1 MKQNT
6 TKSAHFLGGL
16 IIVIAAST
24 GLAGTC
30 MYLSLAGDAVAAP
43 IILKAPLQLSPVI
56 AATIPKP
63 SDIVIA
69 GLEADTVL
77 GGLSWKNTT
86 SQPIQIRK
94 VYFSVAGGESYAAD
108 FERVGI
114 RKQNG
119 SVAYGY
125 TDSSG
130 NGSIDVY
137 DSPIILNAN
146 TTTQS
151 DLVARFNATIPGSIA
166 GGNWTSFSRSGHQ
179 PTIAI
184 TGFDRVASNG
194 VVTKQTVSGV
204 KTSPMVLRKTRPIV
218 KPVALPSAT
227 LTNSDLDLI
236 KFQVSA
242 APSAAIG
249 WKQIMFKYTKS
260 SGVQLS
266 NFRLRRGAT
275 DVSISEYSIVDG
287 QGMDL
292 QTKTIPATIQN
303 GYVIVSFP
311 AGREEVISGSGQ
323 VYTLHA
329 TVSGASA
336 GKTVTFSL
344 YVAQPKVI
352 TGYVSNR
359 GYSSPLSAP
368 SPKIYHI
375 AQTETQ
381 QGILAATGD
390 FVWSDMSEVPHTDDG
405 ASTPSSKDWT
415 NGTYVQSLNQVSKL
429 VF

>member
-24 GLAGTC
+24 GLAGTG
-30 MYLSLAGDAVAAP
+30 MYLSLASDAVAAP
-43 IILKAPLQLSPVI
+43 IILKAPLQLSTVVLSSV
-56 AATIPKP
+56 PKP
-63 SDIVIA
+63 SDIVIS

-77 GGLSWKNTT
+77 GGLSWKNTA
-86 SQPIQIRK
+86 SQSIQIRK

-114 RKQNG
+114 RKSDG
-119 SVAYGY
+119 SVAYGF

-130 NGSIDVY
+130 NGSIDLY
-137 DSPIILNAN
+137 DSPITLNAN
-146 TTTQS
+146 TTTKS
-151 DLVARFNATIPGSIA
+151 DLIARFNATIPGSIA
-166 GGNWTSFSRSGHQ
+166 GGNWTTVARSGHQ
-179 PTIAI
+179 PTITI
-184 TGFDRVASNG
+184 TGFDRVASTG
-194 VVTKQTVSGV
+194 AVTKQTISGV

-218 KPVALPSAT
+218 KPVALPST
-227 LTNSDLDLI
+227 VLSNNDLDLI

-275 DVSISEYSIVDG
+275 DVSLSEHSIVDG

-292 QTKTIPATIQN
+292 QTKAIPATVQN

-311 AGREEVISGSGQ
+311 TGREEVISGSGQ

-336 GKTVTFSL
+336 GKTVALSM
-344 YVAQPKVI
+344 YAAQPKVI
-352 TGYVSNR
+352 TGYVSNK
-359 GYSSPLSAP
+359 GYSAPLSAP

-375 AQTETQ
+375 AQTEAQ
-381 QGILAATGD
+381 QGILASTGD

-415 NGTYVQSLNQVSKL
+415 NGTYVQSLNQASTL
-429 VF
+429 AN